1 MAKWS
6 KPKDTKLLAERKI
19 YSQIKKAERTP
30 RSKKL
35 NKDQEDLKYHF
46 AMYCHKH
53 RYEKAPSGALWPSVF
68 EKKWGMSLSEYG
80 ELLRQRQKEKH
91 EVRST
96 QVDDSLP

>member
-19 YSQIKKAERTP
+19 YSQIKSAEKTP
-30 RSKKL
+30 RSKVL
-35 NKDQEDLKYHF
+35 NKDQEDLKYYF

-53 RYEKAPSGALWPSVF
+53 RYEKAPSGTLWPAVF
-68 EKKWGMSLSEYG
+68 ERKWGMSLSEYG

-96 QVDDSLP
+96 QVDDALP

>member
-30 RSKKL
+30 RSEKL

-53 RYEKAPSGALWPSVF
+53 RYEKAPSGTLWPSVF

-80 ELLRQRQKEKH
+80 ELLRQRQKEKR

>member
-6 KPKDTKLLAERKI
+6 KPKDTKLLAEKKI

-30 RSKKL
+30 RSEKL
-35 NKDQEDLKYHF
+35 NKDREDLKYHF

-53 RYEKAPSGALWPSVF
+53 RYEKAPSGVLWPSVF

>member
-19 YSQIKKAERTP
+19 YSQIKSAERTP
-30 RSKKL
+30 RSKEL
-35 NKDQEDLKYHF
+35 SKDQEDLKYHF

-53 RYEKAPSGALWPSVF
+53 RYEKAPSGMLWPAVF
-68 EKKWGMSLSEYG
+68 EKKWDMSLSEYG